1 MLDLENFPDVGIN
14 LDTMLFGKEKEPK
27 IEDDITKTIQ
37 VKQTINKHEMRRIVS
52 ELRLEKELLR

>member
-27 IEDDITKTIQ
+27 IEDDITKTENFAA
-37 VKQTINKHEMRRIVS
+37 VAEKMYAVGRIG
-52 ELRLEKELLR
+52 LREIFTS